1 MPGNYSESPRSSH
14 SNELERR
21 LTRLEVRQDNQLEQE
36 EPEHDRLDK
45 RLTGIEARM
54 SLHEK
59 AILAIAAVLQI
70 ALQDKYP
77 AFAKSIKTILQP

>member
-1 MPGNYSESPRSSH
+1 MDRNWNELPRSSH
-14 SNELERR
+14 SNEIERR
-21 LTRLEVRQDNQLEQE
+21 LTRVEVRQDTHREQE

-45 RLTGIEARM
+45 RLTGIETRM